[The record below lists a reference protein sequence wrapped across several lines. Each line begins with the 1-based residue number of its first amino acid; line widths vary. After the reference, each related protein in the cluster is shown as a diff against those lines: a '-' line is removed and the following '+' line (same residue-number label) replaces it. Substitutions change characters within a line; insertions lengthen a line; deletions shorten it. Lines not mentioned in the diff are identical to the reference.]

1 MELLGVHVDLRLVC
15 QWYKHIP
22 CQEEGEPAPC
32 CKKLNIYFVS
42 RKCDLNLQGIIK
54 GGKGVTKTWSVEVI
68 MWQLTGQK
76 PEDKL
81 DPGSRDTTV
90 KRLAAYYST
99 PTVIEDNASKRKVE
113 KLPSYYCLIQS

>member
-1 MELLGVHVDLRLVC
+1 M
-15 QWYKHIP
+15 
-22 CQEEGEPAPC
+22 
-32 CKKLNIYFVS
+32 
-42 RKCDLNLQGIIK
+42 
-54 GGKGVTKTWSVEVI
+54 TKTWSVEVI

-99 PTVIEDNASKRKVE
+99 PTVIEDNASKAKVLL
-113 KLPSYYCLIQS
+113 KFKINFKKRPSLHLLDSI

>member
-1 MELLGVHVDLRLVC
+1 M
-15 QWYKHIP
+15 
-22 CQEEGEPAPC
+22 
-32 CKKLNIYFVS
+32 
-42 RKCDLNLQGIIK
+42 
-54 GGKGVTKTWSVEVI
+54 TKTWSVEVI

-99 PTVIEDNASKRKVE
+99 PTVIEDNASKAKVLL
-113 KLPSYYCLIQS
+113 KFKINFKKRPSLYLLDSI

>member
-1 MELLGVHVDLRLVC
+1 M
-15 QWYKHIP
+15 
-22 CQEEGEPAPC
+22 
-32 CKKLNIYFVS
+32 
-42 RKCDLNLQGIIK
+42 
-54 GGKGVTKTWSVEVI
+54 TKTWSVEVI

-99 PTVIEDNASKRKVE
+99 PTVIEDNASKNKVLL
-113 KLPSYYCLIQS
+113 KINCYKRPS

>member
-1 MELLGVHVDLRLVC
+1 M
-15 QWYKHIP
+15 
-22 CQEEGEPAPC
+22 
-32 CKKLNIYFVS
+32 
-42 RKCDLNLQGIIK
+42 
-54 GGKGVTKTWSVEVI
+54 TKTWSVEVI

-99 PTVIEDNASKRKVE
+99 PTVIEDNASKAKVLL
-113 KLPSYYCLIQS
+113 KLKINLKKRPSLYLLDSI